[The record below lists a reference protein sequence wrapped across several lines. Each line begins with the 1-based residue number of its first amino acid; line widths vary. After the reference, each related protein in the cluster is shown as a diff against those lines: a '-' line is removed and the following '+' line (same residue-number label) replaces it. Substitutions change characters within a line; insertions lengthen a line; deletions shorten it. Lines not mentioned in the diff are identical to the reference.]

1 MLRIVDAPIGVFDS
15 GVGGLTVVKSL
26 RHRLPLEGVVY
37 LGDTAR
43 IPYGTRS
50 PITVERYCVQNAS
63 FLEAMNIKMLVIAC
77 NTASALALPRL
88 RALTPTIPTLGVI
101 QPGAKQAVR
110 ATRSGRIGVIGTEA
124 TVASGAYTEA
134 IRGFNPAAEV
144 IARACPLFVSLAEEG
159 WSSHEEATR
168 LIARSYLE
176 PFVEEGVDTLVL
188 GCTHYPILREVIA
201 DTMGPDVAL
210 IDSGEAV
217 AEEVAI
223 ILAERNQLRA
233 DETPPESRFY
243 VTDAADRFRRVAE
256 RFLGEPLERFETVD
270 VVKEPQ

>member
-1 MLRIVDAPIGVFDS
+1 MLRIIDAPIGVFDS
-15 GVGGLTVVKSL
+15 GVGGLTVVRSL
-26 RHRLPLEGVVY
+26 RARLPNEGIVY

-50 PITVERYCVQNAS
+50 PLTVERYAVQNAQ

-88 RALTPTIPTLGVI
+88 RSLAPGIPTLGVI

-134 IRGFNPAAEV
+134 IHGFNPSAVV

-159 WSSHEEATR
+159 WMSHPATS
-168 LIARSYLE
+168 LIAETYLA
-176 PFVEEGVDTLVL
+176 PFVEEEIDTLVL
-188 GCTHYPILREVIA
+188 GCTHYPILRDAISEV
-201 DTMGPDVAL
+201 MGPDIVL

-223 ILAERNQLRA
+223 LLAERNQMRI
-233 DETPPESRFY
+233 EESEPPSHFY
-243 VTDAADRFRRVAE
+243 VTDAAERFKRVAE
-256 RFLGEPLERFETVD
+256 RFLGAPLERFETVD
-270 VVKEPQ
+270 VVKEPL

>member
-1 MLRIVDAPIGVFDS
+1 MVDAPIGVFDS

-26 RHRLPLEGVVY
+26 RARLPHEGVVY

-50 PITVERYCVQNAS
+50 PSTIERYAVQNAN

-88 RALTPTIPTLGVI
+88 RALAPSLPTLGVI

-110 ATRSGRIGVIGTEA
+110 ASRTGRIGVIGTEA
-124 TVASGAYTEA
+124 TVASGAYTQA
-134 IRGFNPAAEV
+134 IRGFNPAAAV
-144 IARACPLFVSLAEEG
+144 TARACPLFVALAEEG
-159 WSSHEEATR
+159 WTLHAAATR
-168 LIARSYLE
+168 LVARTYLE
-176 PFVEEGVDTLVL
+176 PFRADEVDTLVL

-201 DTMGPDVAL
+201 EVMGPDVVL

-223 ILAERNQLRA
+223 LLAERNQMRT
-233 DETPPESRFY
+233 DGTQPESRFY
-243 VTDAADRFRRVAE
+243 VTDAAERFRRVAE
-256 RFLGEPLERFETVD
+256 RFLGAPLDRFETVD
-270 VVKEPQ
+270 VVKEPL

>member
-1 MLRIVDAPIGVFDS
+1 MLRIIDAPIGVFDS

-26 RHRLPLEGVVY
+26 RSRLPNEGVVY

-50 PITVERYCVQNAS
+50 PLTVERYAVQNAS
-63 FLEAMNIKMLVIAC
+63 FLDAMNIKMLVIAC

-88 RALTPTIPTLGVI
+88 RSIAPGLPTLGVI

-124 TVASGAYTEA
+124 TVASGAYAEA
-134 IRGFNPAAEV
+134 INGFNPSATV
-144 IARACPLFVSLAEEG
+144 IARACPLFVALAEEG
-159 WSSHEEATR
+159 WTKHEEATR
-168 LIARSYLE
+168 LVARTYLE
-176 PFVEEGVDTLVL
+176 PFLADEVDTLVL

-201 DTMGPDVAL
+201 EVMGPDVVL

-223 ILAERNQLRA
+223 LLAERNQLRIEEA
-233 DETPPESRFY
+233 APESRFY
-243 VTDAADRFRRVAE
+243 VTDAAERFRHVAE
-256 RFLGEPLERFETVD
+256 RFLGAPLERFETVD
-270 VVKEPQ
+270 VVKEPL

>member
-1 MLRIVDAPIGVFDS
+1 VLRITDAPIGVFDS

-26 RHRLPLEGVVY
+26 RSRLPHESVVY

-50 PITVERYCVQNAS
+50 PLTVERYAVQNAS
-63 FLEAMNIKMLVIAC
+63 FLDAMNIKMLVIAC

-88 RALTPTIPTLGVI
+88 RAIAPSLPTLGVI

-124 TVASGAYTEA
+124 TVASGAYAEA
-134 IRGFNPAAEV
+134 IHGFNPSAV
-144 IARACPLFVSLAEEG
+144 VTARACPLFVGLAEEG
-159 WSSHEEATR
+159 WTQHEEATR
-168 LIARSYLE
+168 LIARTYLE
-176 PFVEEGVDTLVL
+176 PFLADEIDTLVL

-201 DTMGPDVAL
+201 EVMGPDVTL
-210 IDSGEAV
+210 IDSGDAV
-217 AEEVAI
+217 TEEVAI
-223 ILAERNQLRA
+223 LLAERNQLRTE
-233 DETPPESRFY
+233 ETEPESHFY

-256 RFLGEPLERFETVD
+256 RFLGAPLERFETVD

>member
-1 MLRIVDAPIGVFDS
+1 VIDAPIGVFDS
-15 GVGGLTVVKSL
+15 GVGGLTVVRSL
-26 RHRLPLEGVVY
+26 RARLPHEGVVY

-50 PITVERYCVQNAS
+50 PLTVERYAVQNAN

-88 RALTPTIPTLGVI
+88 RALAPNIPTLGVI

-124 TVASGAYTEA
+124 TVASGAYAEA
-134 IRGFNPAAEV
+134 IHGFNPAAV
-144 IARACPLFVSLAEEG
+144 VTARACPLFVSLAEEG
-159 WSSHEEATR
+159 WTSHPEATR
-168 LIARSYLE
+168 LIADAYLR
-176 PFVEEGVDTLVL
+176 PFVEDGVDTLVL

-201 DTMGPDVAL
+201 EVMGPDVAL

-223 ILAERNQLRA
+223 MLAERNHLRTG
-233 DETPPESRFY
+233 ETPPESRFY
-243 VTDAADRFRRVAE
+243 VTDAAARFRLVAE

-270 VVKEPQ
+270 VVKEPL

>member
-1 MLRIVDAPIGVFDS
+1 MLRIIDAPIGVFDS

-26 RHRLPLEGVVY
+26 RARLPLEGVVY

-50 PITVERYCVQNAS
+50 PLTVERYAVQNAS
-63 FLEAMNIKMLVIAC
+63 FLDAMNIKMLVIAC

-88 RALTPTIPTLGVI
+88 RAIAPELPTLGVI

-124 TVASGAYTEA
+124 TVASGAYVEA
-134 IRGFNPAAEV
+134 IHGFNPSAV
-144 IARACPLFVSLAEEG
+144 VTARACPLFVALAEEG
-159 WSSHEEATR
+159 WTRHEEATR
-168 LIARSYLE
+168 LIARTYLE
-176 PFVEEGVDTLVL
+176 PFLADEVDTLVL

-201 DTMGPDVAL
+201 EVVGPDVTL

-223 ILAERNQLRA
+223 LLAERNRLRT
-233 DETPPESRFY
+233 DETPPESHFY

-256 RFLGEPLERFETVD
+256 RFLGAPLERFETVD
-270 VVKEPQ
+270 VVKEPL

>member
-1 MLRIVDAPIGVFDS
+1 VLRIIDAPIGVFDS

-26 RHRLPLEGVVY
+26 RARLPRESVVY

-50 PITVERYCVQNAS
+50 PLTVERYAVQNAS
-63 FLEAMNIKMLVIAC
+63 FLDAMNIKMLVIAC

-88 RALTPTIPTLGVI
+88 RAIAPSLPTLGVI

-124 TVASGAYTEA
+124 TVASGAYVEA
-134 IRGFNPAAEV
+134 IRGFNPSAV
-144 IARACPLFVSLAEEG
+144 VTARACPLFVALAEEG
-159 WSSHEEATR
+159 WTQHEQATR
-168 LIARSYLE
+168 LIAHTYLE
-176 PFVEEGVDTLVL
+176 PFLADEVDTLVL

-201 DTMGPDVAL
+201 EVVGPDVTL

-223 ILAERNQLRA
+223 LLAERNQLRT
-233 DETPPESRFY
+233 DETPPESHFY

-256 RFLGEPLERFETVD
+256 RFLGAPLERFETVD
-270 VVKEPQ
+270 VVKEPL

>member
-1 MLRIVDAPIGVFDS
+1 MKDAPIGVFDS

-26 RHRLPLEGVVY
+26 RSRLPNEQIVY

-50 PITVERYCVQNAS
+50 PETIERYAVQNAK

-77 NTASALALPRL
+77 NTASALALSRL
-88 RALTPTIPTLGVI
+88 RELNAMMPTLGVI

-110 ATRSGRIGVIGTEA
+110 ASRTGRIGVIGTEA
-124 TVASGAYTEA
+124 TVASGAYARA
-134 IRGFNPAAEV
+134 IQGFNPTAEV
-144 IARACPLFVSLAEEG
+144 VSLACPLFVALAEEG
-159 WSSHEEATR
+159 WTTHAEATR
-168 LIARSYLE
+168 LVADTYLM
-176 PFVEEGVDTLVL
+176 PVRDSGIDTLVL

-201 DTMGPDVAL
+201 EVMGPDITL
-210 IDSGEAV
+210 IDSGTAV

-223 ILAERNQLRA
+223 LLAERDQLRIA
-233 DETPPESRFY
+233 EEPPRNHFY

-256 RFLGEPLERFETVD
+256 LFLGAPLERFETVD
-270 VVKEPQ
+270 VVREPL

>member
-1 MLRIVDAPIGVFDS
+1 VLRIIDAPIGVFDS

-26 RHRLPLEGVVY
+26 RARLPRESVVY

-50 PITVERYCVQNAS
+50 PLTVERYAVQNAS
-63 FLEAMNIKMLVIAC
+63 FLDAMNIKMLVIAC

-88 RALTPTIPTLGVI
+88 RAIAPSLPTLGVI

-124 TVASGAYTEA
+124 TVASGAYVEA
-134 IRGFNPAAEV
+134 IRGFNPSAV
-144 IARACPLFVSLAEEG
+144 VTARACPLFVALAEEG
-159 WSSHEEATR
+159 WTHHEQATR
-168 LIARSYLE
+168 LIAHTYLE
-176 PFVEEGVDTLVL
+176 PFLADEVDTLVL

-201 DTMGPDVAL
+201 EVVGPDVTL

-223 ILAERNQLRA
+223 LLAERNQLRT
-233 DETPPESRFY
+233 DETPPESHFY

-256 RFLGEPLERFETVD
+256 RFLGAPLERFETVD
-270 VVKEPQ
+270 VVKEPL